1 MEFLMRKRGNF
12 EESFYSK
19 IALNYLKKCTKGA
32 QISPLKK
39 YYILGKIL

>member
-32 QISPLKK
+32 QISPKK
-39 YYILGKIL
+39 VPYI